1 MGLDKDKIKNDAAIY
16 IQNGQLDKALVEYQ
30 KLVVLEA
37 GSPDVHYEL
46 AQLYENL
53 NDADKAS
60 QEYVKSARIY
70 ERANEIVKAIELYE
84 KSVSLNSRQKDIH
97 KKIDELKSKI
107 AAREEKKEE
116 KTKKKTK
123 KGKEDKKE
131 EEEKKKPDKSETKKK
146 DEITIVTREEIN
158 IPLFSELDKKEF
170 HEILTVSERVRY
182 NKDDII
188 VREGEPGDSIFFI
201 ISGEV
206 GVFKKG
212 EKEDIWLNTL
222 SDGEFFGE
230 FAYFSRLARQA
241 SVIATVD
248 TDVLEMKR
256 DALDM
261 MAERFPNI
269 VHALTNFYKARVLD
283 TVVGLSPIF
292 SVLQP
297 HQRQKLISRF
307 ELAIV
312 PQGEVILKEGATGTG
327 IFLIKN
333 GRVKLITKSPDGDEV
348 EIGFL
353 KEFDFFGEVSLLMG
367 VPTTASVIA
376 DTEVRL
382 MKLSKENFNWLLDEF
397 PFIKKR
403 LKMFVEERAENTI
416 GTILKLFEQK
426 QLQNQV

>member
-1 MGLDKDKIKNDAAIY
+1 MGLDKDKIKDDAAIY

-37 GSPDVHYEL
+37 GSPDVHNEL
-46 AQLYENL
+46 AQLYERL
-53 NDADKAS
+53 NDAEKAS

-70 ERANEIVKAIELYE
+70 ERANEITKAIELYE
-84 KSVSLNSRQKDIH
+84 KSVSLNSRQKEIH
-97 KKIDELKSKI
+97 KKIDELKSRI
-107 AAREEKKEE
+107 IAREEKE
-116 KTKKKTK
+116 KTEKKTK

-131 EEEKKKPDKSETKKK
+131 KERKERAEIQTKK
-146 DEITIVTREEIN
+146 EITIVTREEIN
-158 IPLFSELDKKEF
+158 IPLFSDLDEKEF
-170 HEILTVSERVRY
+170 QEILSVSERRHY

-206 GVFKKG
+206 GVFKKS

-222 SDGEFFGE
+222 RDGEFFGE

-241 SVIATVD
+241 SVIAITD
-248 TDVLEMKR
+248 TEVLEMKR
-256 DALDM
+256 NALDM
-261 MAERFPNI
+261 MVERFPNI
-269 VHALTNFYKARVLD
+269 VNALTNFYKARILD
-283 TVVGLSPIF
+283 TVIGLSKIF

-307 ELAIV
+307 ELSIV
-312 PQGEVILKEGATGTG
+312 PRGEIILKEGTEGSG

-333 GRVKLITKSPDGDEV
+333 GRVKIITKGPDGNEV

-353 KEFDFFGEVSLLMG
+353 KEFDLFGEVSLFMG
-367 VPTTASVIA
+367 VPTTATVIA

-397 PFIKKR
+397 PFIRNR
-403 LKMFVEERAENTI
+403 LKISVEERAENTI

-426 QLQNQV
+426 ELHYQV